1 MSFKPHSNPN
11 ANANAIT
18 NRFLS
23 GGAKSNRQSFAP
35 AALTGGDEHPLQP
48 RRASAAAPAP
58 PNAFSSLRSFISPIS
73 GEIPPPQSEPT
84 ATATSSY
91 NKNVDFPILT
101 TTTRA
106 SASSSSS
113 SSSSSSAAFSYR
125 TAVMTSSTALQ
136 QAEQA
141 RIQKEIE
148 YELTAKE
155 KAYEQIQRDT
165 ARSRDVATALA
176 AAANYDIYGI
186 SESAV
191 GCDASNVDD

>member
-113 SSSSSSAAFSYR
+113 SSAAFSYR